1 MTARILVVEDQPDVA
16 ASLRILLELWGHEVR
31 VARTG
36 PDGLDKAA
44 QWQPDVV
51 LCDIG
56 LPGVDGWGVAAQLRR
71 NPATAHMRLLA
82 LTSYGSAEDRRRSR
96 EAGFDHHL
104 VKPADPKELLQLLG
118 IRLTNSEAAV

>member
-16 ASLRILLELWGHEVR
+16 QSMRILLELLGHEVR
-31 VARTG
+31 VAHTG
-36 PDGLDKAA
+36 PDGLDEAL

-56 LPGVDGWGVAAQLRR
+56 LPDLDGWGVARELRR
-71 NPATAHMRLLA
+71 NPATAHVRLLA
-82 LTSYGSAEDRRRSR
+82 LTSYGAEGDKRRSR

-104 VKPADPKELLQLLG
+104 VKPADPAELLRLL
-118 IRLTNSEAAV
+118 EAG

>member
-1 MTARILVVEDQPDVA
+1 LTARILIVEDQPDVA
-16 ASLRILLELWGHEVR
+16 ESMRILLELLGHEVR
-31 VARTG
+31 VASTG

-56 LPGVDGWGVAAQLRR
+56 LPGLDGWGVAAQLRR
-71 NPATAHMRLLA
+71 NPTTAHVRLLA
-82 LTSYGSAEDRRRSR
+82 LTSHGSEEDRRRSR

-104 VKPADPKELLQLLG
+104 VKPADPVELHQLLASG
-118 IRLTNSEAAV
+118 